1 MGSTLKETFS
11 VEEVVNWLDL
21 NGFQDISQTFCD
33 EGIDGDAMSCLTED
47 ALKSLVVRIGPRM
60 KLLKA
65 IKQMNTRCSTSTSES
80 ASDLST
86 CDMLA
91 KWQDSNSQ
99 GNASNPGGQ
108 SGVCES
114 LSSASSDNSVAK
126 GRKQWTSP
134 FVLPDYF
141 PPLVEEALAKKLR
154 MPKQVRCKFIQ
165 TIYDKICLF
174 TVSPTPDQRRD
185 VCRAII
191 AKYPFLSD
199 ASGGYEIWYRYL
211 GEKVNNELRSERADP
226 VVLSRKRKNVDG
238 SPAATIFR
246 AAVRRGIVNWAP
258 PPIDGEDN
266 VCSQAHVSWMKK
278 ELKRKQ
284 PNLTLVNK
292 KMELTYSFRR
302 RMINEEKHLLKD
314 IMEQYPFLFKKA
326 HLKSEYSRLMA
337 DSSAADCIQGNL
349 LEVSPNIIRVA
360 EQRKFVSEE
369 ANKLLLLCKP
379 TNDSSCNDDEE
390 NENILSAENKTFV
403 AMCLLPHL
411 LER

>member
-141 PPLVEEALAKKLR
+141 PPLVEETLAKKLR

-174 TVSPTPDQRRD
+174 TVSPTLDQRRD

-211 GEKVNNELRSERADP
+211 GEKVNNELRNERADP
-226 VVLSRKRKNVDG
+226 VVLSRKRNNVDG
-238 SPAATIFR
+238 SPAATKIR

-258 PPIDGEDN
+258 PPIDGKDD
-266 VCSQAHVSWMKK
+266 VCSQANVSWMKK

-326 HLKSEYSRLMA
+326 HLKSEYSHLMA
-337 DSSAADCIQGNL
+337 DSSAADCN
-349 LEVSPNIIRVA
+349 
-360 EQRKFVSEE
+360 
-369 ANKLLLLCKP
+369 
-379 TNDSSCNDDEE
+379 
-390 NENILSAENKTFV
+390 
-403 AMCLLPHL
+403 
-411 LER
+411 